1 MVLSSKQLL
10 IKCANRFKTLSE
22 LSAQVPNRH
31 GVLMVLSSPS
41 GAGKTTI
48 ARRLLE
54 VEPTISLSIS
64 VTTRPIRKGEKNG
77 VDYHFI
83 DRHTY
88 EKYKHAG
95 ALMEYAE
102 VFGNGYGTPS
112 KPVERAIAEGRDTLF
127 DIDWQ
132 GARQLRDKRPEDVV
146 SVFILPPSAVTL
158 EERLV
163 RRAQDS
169 KQVMT
174 DRMARAAEEIKH
186 WEEYDYVVINDR
198 FEETVRI
205 VHAILSAERVRRT
218 RRIGLQAF
226 ITRMCE
232 EL

>member
-1 MVLSSKQLL
+1 
-10 IKCANRFKTLSE
+10 
-22 LSAQVPNRH
+22 
-31 GVLMVLSSPS
+31 MVLSSPS

-88 EKYKHAG
+88 EKYKYAG

-112 KPVERAIAEGRDTLF
+112 KPVECAIAEGRDTLF

-158 EERLV
+158 EQRLV

-198 FEETVRI
+198 IEETVRI
-205 VHAILSAERVRRT
+205 VRAILSAERVRRT

-226 ITRMCE
+226 VTRMCE